1 MDPRQSRGLLLAGA
15 HASGAGSGRNGRS
28 ARAGS
33 PAGRTA
39 GRSADQG
46 RGVGELR
53 QADGGKAGQLAE
65 EVLKP
70 TGLSTSITQVGAGPA
85 FHKLCNSPRA

>member
-1 MDPRQSRGLLLAGA
+1 
-15 HASGAGSGRNGRS
+15 
-28 ARAGS
+28 
-33 PAGRTA
+33 
-39 GRSADQG
+39 
-46 RGVGELR
+46 LR